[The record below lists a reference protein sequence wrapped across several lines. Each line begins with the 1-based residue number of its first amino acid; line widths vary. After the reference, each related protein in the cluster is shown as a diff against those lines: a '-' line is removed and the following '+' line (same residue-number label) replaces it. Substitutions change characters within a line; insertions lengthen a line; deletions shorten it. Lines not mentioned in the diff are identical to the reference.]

1 MDYRILPDGS
11 KISTIGI
18 GVGNYA
24 YARVSSEEIERIF
37 QTAFDHG
44 VNFFDTCMSASIPA
58 QAVARAISGKR
69 SQLIMQNHF
78 CVSYPD
84 GNYHHT
90 TKLQQVKDAFALELK
105 KYGTDYSDIGI
116 IHFVDEDND
125 IARMVESGIV
135 DYAMELKKA
144 GIIRNVGFSSHTA
157 SVARKML
164 DVGEFDVMFFGVNAG
179 YDYEASDGALALS
192 PERTALYQECAKR
205 GMAITVMKAYNNGQ
219 LLDGR
224 LSPFGRAMT
233 PEQCLQYA
241 LDRPAVVSCLAG
253 AVTAKEMER
262 TLRFYD
268 APAERRDYS
277 FIGALQSKE
286 MAGSCTYC
294 NHCQPCPA
302 GIDIGAVNKYFD
314 LAKVGDQ
321 LAFEHYKALS
331 QNASN
336 CIGCGVCVKRCP
348 FHVDARSRMEE
359 IARFFSDVKY

>member
-24 YARVSSEEIERIF
+24 SAAVEPKEIEKIF
-37 QTAFDHG
+37 QIAFNHG
-44 VNFFDTCMSASIPA
+44 VNFFDTCMSASAPA

-69 SQLIMQNHF
+69 QQLIMQNHL

-90 TKLQQVKDAFALELK
+90 TKLSEVKDAFSLELK
-105 KYGTDYSDIGI
+105 KYGTDYSDLGI
-116 IHFVDEDND
+116 IHFVDEEKD
-125 IARMVESGIV
+125 ITRMVDSGIV
-135 DYAMELKKA
+135 DYALELKKE
-144 GIIRNVGFSSHTA
+144 GIIRNVGFSSHTP

-164 DVGEFDVMFFGVNAG
+164 DAGPFDVMFFGINAG
-179 YDYEASDGALALS
+179 YDYEASDDGLVLS
-192 PERTALYQECAKR
+192 PERTTLYQECAKR
-205 GMAITVMKAYNNGQ
+205 GMAITVMKVYNNGQ
-219 LLDGR
+219 LLDSR

-241 LDRPAVVSCLAG
+241 LDRLAVVSCLAG
-253 AVTAKEMER
+253 AITADEMER
-262 TLRFYD
+262 TLQFYE
-268 APAERRDYS
+268 APAEQRDYS

-286 MAGSCTYC
+286 MAGACTYC

-314 LAKVGDQ
+314 LARVGDQ
-321 LAFEHYKALS
+321 LAVEHYKALS
-331 QNASN
+331 KKATD
-336 CIGCGVCVKRCP
+336 CIDCGLCVKRCP
-348 FHVDARSRMEE
+348 FHVDAKSRMEE
-359 IARFFSDVKY
+359 IARFFS

>member
-1 MDYRILPDGS
+1 MEYRTLPDGS

-24 YARVSSEEIERIF
+24 YASVSPKEIARIF

-44 VNFFDTCMSASIPA
+44 VNFFDTCMSASAPS
-58 QAVARAISGKR
+58 QTVAKAISGKR
-69 SQLIMQNHF
+69 SQLIMQNHL

-84 GNYHHT
+84 GNYNHT
-90 TKLQQVKDAFALELK
+90 TKLPQVKDAFALELK

-116 IHFVDEDND
+116 IHFVDEDKD
-125 IARMVESGIV
+125 IAQMVEGGIV
-135 DYAMELKKA
+135 EYAFALKKE
-144 GIIRNVGFSSHTA
+144 GVIRNVGFSSHTP

-164 DVGEFDVMFFGVNAG
+164 DAGPFDVMFFGVNAG
-179 YDYEASDGALALS
+179 YDYEVSDEGLMLS
-192 PERTALYQECAKR
+192 PERADLYQECAKR

-219 LLDGR
+219 LLDRR

-233 PEQCLQYA
+233 TDQCLQYA
-241 LDRPAVVSCLAG
+241 LDRPAVASCLAG
-253 AVTAKEMER
+253 AVTAKEMEQ
-262 TLRFYD
+262 TLKLYD
-268 APAERRDYS
+268 VPAEQRDYS

-302 GIDIGAVNKYFD
+302 GIDIGAVNKYYD

-321 LAFEHYKALS
+321 LAFEHYKAMS
-331 QNASN
+331 RNASS
-336 CIGCGVCVKRCP
+336 CTGCGACVKRCP
-348 FHVDARSRMEE
+348 FHVDIKGRMAEV
-359 IARFFSDVKY
+359 ACFFSDAK

>member
-24 YARVSSEEIERIF
+24 DAKVSPEEIERIF

-44 VNFFDTCMSASIPA
+44 VNFFDTCMSASAPS
-58 QAVARAISGKR
+58 QAVAKEISGR
-69 SQLIMQNHF
+69 RGQLIMQNHL

-84 GNYHHT
+84 GNYCHT
-90 TKLQQVKDAFALELK
+90 TKLAQVKDAFTLELK
-105 KYGTDYSDIGI
+105 KYGTDYSDLGI
-116 IHFVDEDND
+116 IHFVDENKD
-125 IARMVESGIV
+125 IARMVDSGIV

-144 GIIRNVGFSSHTA
+144 GIIRNVGFSSHTP

-164 DVGEFDVMFFGVNAG
+164 DAGSFDVMFFGINAG
-179 YDYEASDGALALS
+179 YDYEVSGGGLVLS

-205 GMAITVMKAYNNGQ
+205 GMAITVMKVYNNGQ

-262 TLRFYD
+262 TLQFYD

-286 MAGSCTYC
+286 MVGSCTY
-294 NHCQPCPA
+294 
-302 GIDIGAVNKYFD
+302 
-314 LAKVGDQ
+314 
-321 LAFEHYKALS
+321 
-331 QNASN
+331 
-336 CIGCGVCVKRCP
+336 
-348 FHVDARSRMEE
+348 
-359 IARFFSDVKY
+359 

>member
-11 KISTIGI
+11 KISTIGV

-24 YARVSSEEIERIF
+24 DAKVSPGEIEKIF
-37 QTAFDHG
+37 QTAFDRG
-44 VNFFDTCMSASIPA
+44 VNFFDTCMSASA
-58 QAVARAISGKR
+58 SSQAVAKAISRKR
-69 SQLIMQNHF
+69 SQLIMQNHL

-84 GNYHHT
+84 GSYCHT
-90 TKLQQVKDAFALELK
+90 AKLSEVKDAFALELK
-105 KYGTDYSDIGI
+105 KYGTDYSDIGV
-116 IHFVDEDND
+116 IHFVDEDKD
-125 IARMVESGIV
+125 IARMVDSGIV

-144 GIIRNVGFSSHTA
+144 GIIRNVGFSSHTP

-164 DVGEFDVMFFGVNAG
+164 DAGSFDVMFFGVNAG
-179 YDYEASDGALALS
+179 YDYEVSGGGLVLS
-192 PERTALYQECAKR
+192 PERTALYQECARR
-205 GMAITVMKAYNNGQ
+205 GVAITVMKVYNNGQ

-233 PEQCLQYA
+233 TEQCLQYA

-253 AVTAKEMER
+253 AVTAEEMER
-262 TLRFYD
+262 TLQFYG
-268 APAERRDYS
+268 APPQRRDYS

-286 MAGSCTYC
+286 IVGSCTYC

-321 LAFEHYKALS
+321 LAAEHYKALS
-331 QNASN
+331 KNASD
-336 CIGCGVCVKRCP
+336 CTGCGVCVKRCP
-348 FHVDARSRMEE
+348 FHVDAKSRMDA
-359 IARFFSDVKY
+359 ITQFFSDET

>member
-24 YARVSSEEIERIF
+24 DSRVSPEEIERIF

-44 VNFFDTCMSASIPA
+44 VNFFDTCMSASAPS
-58 QAVARAISGKR
+58 QAVAKAISGRR
-69 SQLIMQNHF
+69 SQLIMQNHL
-78 CVSYPD
+78 CVGYPD
-84 GNYHHT
+84 GNYRHT
-90 TKLQQVKDAFALELK
+90 TKLAQVKDAFALELK
-105 KYGTDYSDIGI
+105 KYGTDYSDLGI
-116 IHFVDEDND
+116 IHFVDEDKD
-125 IARMVESGIV
+125 IARMVDSGIV

-144 GIIRNVGFSSHTA
+144 GIIRNVGFSSHTP

-164 DVGEFDVMFFGVNAG
+164 DAGRFDVMFFGINAG
-179 YDYEASDGALALS
+179 YDYEVSGDGLVLS

-262 TLRFYD
+262 TLQFYD

-286 MAGSCTYC
+286 MVGSCTYC

-321 LAFEHYKALS
+321 LAVEHYQALS
-331 QNASN
+331 RNASD
-336 CIGCGVCVKRCP
+336 CTGCGVCVKRCP
-348 FHVDARSRMEE
+348 FHVDAKSRMEE
-359 IARFFSDVKY
+359 IARFFSERT